1 MTATPR
7 RATLEV
13 AGMTCTDCEH
23 HVTAALEQAGAE
35 QVSADFRR
43 GVARFIWPEGAGGGA
58 LRAPGARAGYPPGR
72 LPGASPRVAA
82 APGGE
87 GGHGPPLPGAAAG

>member
-1 MTATPR
+1 MTATSR

-23 HVTAALEQAGAE
+23 HVTAALESAGAE

-43 GVARFIWPEGAGGGA
+43 GVARFTW
-58 LRAPGARAGYPPGR
+58 PGARTRPGCAPR
-72 LPGASPRVAA
+72 SPRPATRLGA
-82 APGGE
+82 CAPN
-87 GGHGPPLPGAAAG
+87 HLAPR